1 MPVGGHAPG
10 SLLGLIGLWL
20 GDMRMRHYAPTSV
33 IFYETVLGLFAAWL
47 AERDVTQAAAV
58 TRPMIE
64 AYQRHLTRQ
73 RSKTGQLLAVN
84 TQYSR
89 LKAIMTLFRWA
100 VRKYHLPANPAA
112 DIDLPKMPK
121 PLPDTL
127 SAAEVAALLAQIDTA
142 TPTGLRDRAVLEVLW
157 STGLR
162 RAELVAMTLHDLD
175 AVRGLVRVV
184 RGKGGKDRVVPIG
197 QQALQWVGR
206 YLAEVR
212 SSCCRDAGN
221 PVLWLRPEDG
231 SPVTVHAL
239 TARVK
244 GYLKAAGLTRKGSCH
259 LLRHAM
265 ASTLLENGCDVRLI
279 QQILGHAKLDTT
291 ALYTHVSIRQLQ
303 VAHAAFHPAAVLPD
317 GHTAA
322 KKYDGAA
329 CVPGVRRNDAA
340 P

>member
-1 MPVGGHAPG
+1 MPVGGHVPG
-10 SLLGLIGLWL
+10 SLLELIGRWL
-20 GDMRMRHYAPTSV
+20 ADMRVRHYAPTSV

-64 AYQRHLTRQ
+64 AYQRHLARQ
-73 RSKTGQLLAVN
+73 RGTTGRLLAVN

-89 LKAIMTLFRWA
+89 LKALMTLFRWA
-100 VRKYHLPANPAA
+100 VRRQHLPANPAA
-112 DIDLPKMPK
+112 DIDLPRLPK

-127 SAAEVAALLAQIDTA
+127 SAVEVDTLLAQIDTA
-142 TPTGLRDRAVLEVLW
+142 SPAGLRDRAMLEVLW

-162 RAELVAMTLHDLD
+162 RAELLALTLSDID
-175 AVRGLVRVV
+175 AERGLVRVV

-197 QQALQWVGR
+197 QRALAWLER
-206 YLAEVR
+206 YLVAVR
-212 SSCCRDAGN
+212 SACCREAGD
-221 PVLWLRPEDG
+221 LWLWVRPEDG
-231 SPVTVHAL
+231 APVTVHAL
-239 TARVK
+239 TGRVK
-244 GYLKAAGLTRKGSCH
+244 GYLRAAGLARKGSCH

-279 QQILGHAKLDTT
+279 QQILGHTKLDTT

-303 VAHAAFHPAAVLPD
+303 VAHAAFHPAA
-317 GHTAA
+317 
-322 KKYDGAA
+322 GAA
-329 CVPGVRRNDAA
+329 DGEVAGGSAEAKPGQNPGEVT